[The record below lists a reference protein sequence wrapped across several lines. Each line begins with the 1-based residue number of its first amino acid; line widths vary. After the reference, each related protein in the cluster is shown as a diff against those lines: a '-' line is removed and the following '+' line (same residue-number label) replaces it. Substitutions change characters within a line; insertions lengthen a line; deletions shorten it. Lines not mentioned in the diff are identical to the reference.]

1 MCQKRGRASPI
12 RHHHVPTTPTSDFPN
27 RRKVI
32 KLSLSNALTEFRK
45 KVRYIQTQSAKAKL
59 RCLHTLYTVW
69 TGSDAWLAG
78 SVLDLPPRRSGFES
92 GSRH

>member
-45 KVRYIQTQSAKAKL
+45 KVRYSRL
-59 RCLHTLYTVW
+59 RITNRSLIRKGKKSHLYALIRNYT
-69 TGSDAWLAG
+69 
-78 SVLDLPPRRSGFES
+78 FINF
-92 GSRH
+92 

>member
-45 KVRYIQTQSAKAKL
+45 KVRYSRL
-59 RCLHTLYTVW
+59 RINGQVAY
-69 TGSDAWLAG
+69 
-78 SVLDLPPRRSGFES
+78 
-92 GSRH
+92 

>member
-45 KVRYIQTQSAKAKL
+45 KVRYTYTESRLKSLSILNNSAQI
-59 RCLHTLYTVW
+59 
-69 TGSDAWLAG
+69 
-78 SVLDLPPRRSGFES
+78 P
-92 GSRH
+92 

>member
-45 KVRYIQTQSAKAKL
+45 KVRYRTRAIIS
-59 RCLHTLYTVW
+59 RCLYIFYPIFHCGLYCRVVNITDNLCAKQGEFFNFW
-69 TGSDAWLAG
+69 A
-78 SVLDLPPRRSGFES
+78 
-92 GSRH
+92 